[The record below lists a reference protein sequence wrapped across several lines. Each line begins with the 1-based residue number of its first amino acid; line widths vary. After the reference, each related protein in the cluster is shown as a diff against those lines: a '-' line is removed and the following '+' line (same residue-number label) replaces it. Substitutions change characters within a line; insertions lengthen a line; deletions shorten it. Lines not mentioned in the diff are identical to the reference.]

1 MASTK
6 PADEKSFACPGCQK
20 GNFKSLHAV
29 KVHFEAKGHP
39 LKCAPCDS
47 SFDSLKTLLG
57 HCARHGKPADTAPK
71 RVQKQEQGSVPS
83 MAQSSTPVDSVPS
96 RKSKKGQ
103 QLQNQENIPTSSA
116 PMNPPKQE
124 QDLGQPR
131 PQSSKPVDPMPSQK
145 SKKLQQP
152 KKQDNQNNPVD
163 ISEKQAYK
171 FAQKFLKGQDLS
183 TVKPVDPTPGG
194 PANSKPTPS
203 PRKAEKA
210 KEKAKAKAEKTKERP
225 KAKKPV
231 EILARPRPQSPLRS
245 VFSGEPKPRGNP
257 SFGFGDT
264 LLDTSER
271 ERETARNAVQASQN
285 ENHHVTLELLEQNL
299 IFRYLLARCHSD
311 TRLAKHGFTFQPG
324 LNESH
329 KRPSKQCPIK
339 RGLFRE
345 VPRFSSDNVPKR
357 RAIVLDCEMVQ
368 VEEGRRELAFLSA
381 IDFLTGEVL
390 IDNYVQP
397 NSRVVNWDS
406 RFSGVTPSAMNKA
419 VKKGTALRGW
429 EGARSKL
436 WSFMNSDTILVGH
449 SLNNDLDVLG
459 MIHWNIVDSS
469 IMTSEAVF
477 LNLHSG
483 EQLTRTWGL
492 KTLTTELVNYDIQ
505 VGKQGHSA
513 LEDAQAT
520 RDVVIWCIRY
530 PELLKVWADNAREEE
545 NMRVAERDMKRITER
560 EQLEDQ
566 RRLEMESRVHALSQ
580 GLTDMAVAAPADES
594 DEEPYHMVNTG
605 YVSVQSV
612 EYF

>member
-1 MASTK
+1 MASAK
-6 PADEKSFACPGCQK
+6 SADEKSFVCPGCQK

-39 LKCAPCDS
+39 LKCAPCDQ
-47 SFDSLKTLLG
+47 SFDALKVLLL
-57 HCARHGKPADTAPK
+57 HSARHGKPAEPAPK
-71 RVQKQEQGSVPS
+71 RIQKQDQGSIPP
-83 MAQSSTPVDSVPS
+83 MPQSSKPVDSIPS

-103 QLQNQENIPTSSA
+103 QLQNQEHINTSA
-116 PMNPPKQE
+116 PIHPPKQE

-131 PQSSKPVDPMPSQK
+131 PQSSKPVDSIPSQK

-152 KKQDNQNNPVD
+152 QKQDSQHNPVD
-163 ISEKQAYK
+163 LTGKSAYK
-171 FAQKFLKGQDLS
+171 YAQKFLKGQDLS
-183 TVKPVDPTPGG
+183 SVKPVDPIPKSTATPKQIQR
-194 PANSKPTPS
+194 PP
-203 PRKAEKA
+203 KAEKA
-210 KEKAKAKAEKTKERP
+210 KERP
-225 KAKKPV
+225 KGNKPI
-231 EILARPRPQSPLRS
+231 EILPRPRQTSPLRS
-245 VFSGEPKPRGNP
+245 VFSGEPKPRGDP

-264 LLDTSER
+264 LLETSER
-271 ERETARNAVQASQN
+271 EREAAHNASQASQN
-285 ENHHVTLELLEQNL
+285 ENYHATLELVEQNL

-311 TRLAKHGFTFQPG
+311 TRLAKHGFTFQPS
-324 LNESH
+324 LNESY
-329 KRPSKQCPIK
+329 KRPSKQCSIK

-436 WSFMNSDTILVGH
+436 WSFMNSDTVLVGH

-492 KTLTTELVNYDIQ
+492 KTLATELVNYDIQ
-505 VGKQGHSA
+505 VGKKGHSA
-513 LEDAQAT
+513 LEDAHAT

-545 NMRVAERDMKRITER
+545 NMRVLERESKRTTER

-566 RRLEMESRVHALSQ
+566 RRLEMESRVQALSQ
-580 GLTDMAVAAPADES
+580 GLTGMAVAAPADES
-594 DEEPYHMVNTG
+594 DDESTHVTSTE
-605 YVSVQSV
+605 YVAVQSV

>member
-1 MASTK
+1 MSGK
-6 PADEKSFACPGCQK
+6 PGNEKTFVCPGCLK

-39 LKCAPCDS
+39 LKCVPCEQ
-47 SFDSLKTLLG
+47 SFDGLKPLLNHCMG
-57 HCARHGKPADTAPK
+57 HAKQEESAPK
-71 RVQKQEQGSVPS
+71 RPQKQEQGPVPNKVQAS
-83 MAQSSTPVDSVPS
+83 KPVDTAPA

-103 QLQNQENIPTSSA
+103 QLQSQEDAS
-116 PMNPPKQE
+116 KQAAVQPSKKE
-124 QDLGQPR
+124 QIVDDSQLQ
-131 PQSSKPVDPMPSQK
+131 SKPLSSTTSRK
-145 SKKLQQP
+145 SKKA
-152 KKQDNQNNPVD
+152 
-163 ISEKQAYK
+163 KQAQNQDGETVPTNIAGK
-171 FAQKFLKGQDLS
+171 AAPKQIQKFIKGQDLS
-183 TVKPVDPTPGG
+183 SVKAAEANQK
-194 PANSKPTPS
+194 PAPAQAQPQRSQKY
-203 PRKAEKA
+203 EKG
-210 KEKAKAKAEKTKERP
+210 KDRP
-225 KAKKPV
+225 KTNRPV

-245 VFSGEPKPRGNP
+245 VFSADPKSQPNS

-271 ERETARNAVQASQN
+271 EREAARSLTRASQN
-285 ENHHVTLELLEQNL
+285 ENFQVVLEPLEQNL

-311 TRLAKHGFTFQPG
+311 TRLAKHGYTFQPS
-324 LNESH
+324 LNDTY

-345 VPRFSSDNVPKR
+345 VPRWSSDNTPKR

-397 NSRVVNWDS
+397 NAKVVNWDS
-406 RFSGVTPSAMNKA
+406 RFSGVTPGAMNKA
-419 VKKGTALRGW
+419 VKKGTALKGW
-429 EGARSKL
+429 EGARAKL
-436 WSFMNSDTILVGH
+436 WSFMNSDTVLIGH

-492 KTLTTELVNYDIQ
+492 KTLTLELVNYEIQ
-505 VGKQGHSA
+505 IGKKGHSA
-513 LEDAQAT
+513 LEDAHAT

-530 PELLKVWADNAREEE
+530 PELLKAWADNAREEE
-545 NMRVAERDMKRITER
+545 VMRALEREMKKTTEK
-560 EQLEDQ
+560 EQLEEQ
-566 RRLEMESRVHALSQ
+566 RRLEMESRVQALSQ
-580 GLTDMAVAAPADES
+580 GLTGMSVDEPAEESESEHESWPMMVGGYDRVA
-594 DEEPYHMVNTG
+594 
-605 YVSVQSV
+605 SV
-612 EYF
+612 EFF